1 MIVWTFQSGLTPL
14 HVASFM
20 GHTAIVTYLLENG
33 AETETA
39 TMRGETALHL
49 AARANQIEV
58 MRILIRARA
67 NVDAKAKVSSL
78 LLFVFHVFILFW
90 RWLIIFRYIRYVII
104 WPTMSVV
111 IEWIVCVTVCLENL
125 EIWGTFLFLAVG
137 FQYFSYWWRKV
148 CKKVGL

>member
-1 MIVWTFQSGLTPL
+1 
-14 HVASFM
+14 M

-104 WPTMSVV
+104 
-111 IEWIVCVTVCLENL
+111 
-125 EIWGTFLFLAVG
+125 
-137 FQYFSYWWRKV
+137 
-148 CKKVGL
+148 

>member
-1 MIVWTFQSGLTPL
+1 
-14 HVASFM
+14 M

-78 LLFVFHVFILFW
+78 F
-90 RWLIIFRYIRYVII
+90 
-104 WPTMSVV
+104 
-111 IEWIVCVTVCLENL
+111 IVCISCLYLVLEMANNFSLYSICHNMTNNVSSYRMDCMCNRLSGKFGNL
-125 EIWGTFLFLAVG
+125 RNFSISSCGISVFFLLMMKSMQESQLINICRHSFRGGGNFLG
-137 FQYFSYWWRKV
+137 
-148 CKKVGL
+148 G